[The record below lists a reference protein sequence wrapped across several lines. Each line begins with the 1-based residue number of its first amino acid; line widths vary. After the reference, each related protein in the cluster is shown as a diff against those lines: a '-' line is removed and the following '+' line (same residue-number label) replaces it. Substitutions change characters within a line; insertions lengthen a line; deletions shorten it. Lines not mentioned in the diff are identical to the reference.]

1 MTAAVDAQAYCGACR
16 VRAPVRFAACTLSQL
31 CLSDLRDFTLLLSL
45 FRRVFISKE
54 TNLQSCQ
61 DGHHLFTWQSE
72 SWEAVE
78 EGGSRRVGKARLKG

>member
-45 FRRVFISKE
+45 FRRGNK
-54 TNLQSCQ
+54 L
-61 DGHHLFTWQSE
+61 
-72 SWEAVE
+72 AVVPGRPSLIYVAE
-78 EGGSRRVGKARLKG
+78 